1 MLWLLHHYK
10 CCPRGLISSAGPP
23 LIGQHPPILVSDWF
37 QQSLTSVQMLSLQI
51 RSSLLGVLSQQRLV
65 CFALW
70 WHRQWPIRG
79 RDGIETPDETIVSIR
94 LEVFWINYLSTYGLP
109 SIFWIFIVPTLFL
122 PTKSCLISK
131 KIVKTISIIWH
142 LILDLIM
149 SQH

>member
-1 MLWLLHHYK
+1 M
-10 CCPRGLISSAGPP
+10 
-23 LIGQHPPILVSDWF
+23 
-37 QQSLTSVQMLSLQI
+37 
-51 RSSLLGVLSQQRLV
+51 QRYL
-65 CFALW
+65 
-70 WHRQWPIRG
+70 

-142 LILDLIM
+142 LILDILSWVNI
-149 SQH
+149 SLGHDLHLEEAEVHTDSELKEEAYDSVDSDI